1 MSEII
6 RVNNHDFTIPEIKAE
21 MKRLYSEIEEKEK
34 KIAELEK
41 SVETYRQAANNLFKK
56 EVR

>member
-6 RVNNHDFTIPEIKAE
+6 RVNNYDFTIPEIKAE

-41 SVETYRQAANNLFKK
+41 SVETYKQAANNLFKK